1 MSSFETR
8 TARTGMSKAEIRKY
22 AGDFSGALVQMA
34 LARTRE
40 VDVETEGV
48 GQKFDRIGAGLDWGD
63 VGQLSTVGIDGAWLR
78 EVPLPHRVFM
88 HPDFI
93 THDAR
98 WEFVHDYL
106 AISMV
111 SDKMRHII
119 FPNLT
124 KSRKPGIASLQQ
136 LLDEASLLNRYL
148 RLVAESDLP
157 GDRIVTYTGDLK
169 THGRNQN
176 HTGEIG
182 ATGAV
187 VAVWDALAELSPGAV
202 SDTYGTMPPYAD
214 NYPGS
219 IARQM
224 RSAGYAKPE
233 SILLSSGRAVVFSA
247 DPDIAI
253 ISRADG
259 QRYRSA
265 QEAAEDW
272 SELNRGTGE
281 DRNAKLYQA
290 AVGEVKT
297 SLDPSNKHER
307 IALSARTNR
316 VAARADRFLL
326 MAILTPGVVDP
337 RLAGQTGFFSSTR
350 CIDYVFNLA
359 FPWGYDSARADH
371 PEHWGDFK
379 SESRKWARI

>member
-1 MSSFETR
+1 
-8 TARTGMSKAEIRKY
+8 
-22 AGDFSGALVQMA
+22 
-34 LARTRE
+34 
-40 VDVETEGV
+40 
-48 GQKFDRIGAGLDWGD
+48 
-63 VGQLSTVGIDGAWLR
+63 
-78 EVPLPHRVFM
+78 
-88 HPDFI
+88 
-93 THDAR
+93 
-98 WEFVHDYL
+98 
-106 AISMV
+106 
-111 SDKMRHII
+111 
-119 FPNLT
+119 
-124 KSRKPGIASLQQ
+124 
-136 LLDEASLLNRYL
+136 
-148 RLVAESDLP
+148 
-157 GDRIVTYTGDLK
+157 
-169 THGRNQN
+169 
-176 HTGEIG
+176 
-182 ATGAV
+182 
-187 VAVWDALAELSPGAV
+187 
-202 SDTYGTMPPYAD
+202 MPPYAD

-337 RLAGQTGFFSSTR
+337 RLSGQTGFFSSTR
-350 CIDYVFNLA
+350 RIDYVFNLYFA
-359 FPWGYDSARADH
+359 WGYDSARADH